1 MGKRKNKES
10 GQALIEYILLL
21 TIVFG
26 FVIFFVQKLTGTFDT
41 TTLSLGGKMERQLRT
56 GAAPASLWTK

>member
-1 MGKRKNKES
+1 MGKKRSKES
-10 GQALIEYILLL
+10 GQALLEYIILLS
-21 TIVFG
+21 IVFG
-26 FVIFFVQKLTGTFDT
+26 MVIFFVHKLTGTFDK